1 MSVLSRIERAGIC
14 SFEQLATV
22 GLDRRLRAAGSP
34 VIAHLT
40 HPGWVSSNL
49 STISDSP
56 VMAAADKVVKRLADV
71 FGNDIDAGAATSLYC
86 ISEPIPPGSYV
97 GIDSRMGLKGSPTL
111 SGRGA
116 VACDY
121 ELAAQLIAFAES
133 ETGTTV
139 PV

>member
-1 MSVLSRIERAGIC
+1 VMSVFHA
-14 SFEQLATV
+14 
-22 GLDRRLRAAGSP
+22 
-34 VIAHLT
+34 
-40 HPGWVSSNL
+40 
-49 STISDSP
+49 
-56 VMAAADKVVKRLADV
+56 VVKSAASVLA
-71 FGNDIDAGAATSLYC
+71 NDLDAGAAPTLYC

-97 GIDSRMGLKGSPTL
+97 GIDSRMGLKGAPTL

-121 ELAAQLIAFAES
+121 ELAARLVAFAES